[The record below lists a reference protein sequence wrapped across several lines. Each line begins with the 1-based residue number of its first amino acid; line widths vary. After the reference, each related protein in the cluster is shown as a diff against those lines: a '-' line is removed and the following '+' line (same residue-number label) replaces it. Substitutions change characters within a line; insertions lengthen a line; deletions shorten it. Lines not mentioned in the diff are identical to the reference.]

1 MMSHRHL
8 TVSLKPR
15 PRQCDLCSG
24 LDVRVARLGQDAARE
39 TEETEQHRRV
49 TALILPIGCPA
60 LPPSPSATTA
70 SAIRSVVAANGGVG
84 IPPNDTDDAAP
95 SPDTLDTTRV
105 MDAHRNDPFVY
116 QRPVDAADNV
126 IVPVFDVA
134 VGVNVPDAS
143 AAPPP
148 AGCEYSSRAPLY
160 SLLSIR
166 DPG

>member
-1 MMSHRHL
+1 
-8 TVSLKPR
+8 
-15 PRQCDLCSG
+15 
-24 LDVRVARLGQDAARE
+24 
-39 TEETEQHRRV
+39 
-49 TALILPIGCPA
+49 
-60 LPPSPSATTA
+60 
-70 SAIRSVVAANGGVG
+70 
-84 IPPNDTDDAAP
+84 
-95 SPDTLDTTRV
+95 